1 MKRTFEEDLQRAI
14 SFHGHL
20 CGGQLTG
27 VRMARYALNY
37 FGIEDPDTYR
47 DLVVYVECDRC
58 LTDAIMTVTNCHP
71 GKRRMKLMDFGKQSA
86 VFYDIA
92 SDQAIRLTNISEK
105 APKDVDIKEWFAQRS
120 DEDLFRVQRVKLHIT
135 EYDLPGR
142 PKSHTPCEECGDEI
156 TDGREVTDESG
167 RTLCRYCAGNR
178 YYELIDEL

>member
-71 GKRRMKLMDFGKQSA
+71 GKRRRPGLYLRRCF
-86 VFYDIA
+86 
-92 SDQAIRLTNISEK
+92 
-105 APKDVDIKEWFAQRS
+105 
-120 DEDLFRVQRVKLHIT
+120 H
-135 EYDLPGR
+135 PGR
-142 PKSHTPCEECGDEI
+142 PPGAKKARGRRAAHR
-156 TDGREVTDESG
+156 TDCG
-167 RTLCRYCAGNR
+167 RTSSPAGR
-178 YYELIDEL
+178 LGAAGAGRVDGSHGGDAG